1 MQEIDILELSKDLKK
16 TRYQRLLHNKHA
28 ISSGCIIAANT
39 ISLCISDYALLKAL
53 FCLTIGF
60 EASQIRRQWLKEN
73 YNEEEQIADILK
85 KSQTYIDCKSEY
97 NFYIEE
103 VAKLIKRV
111 GLTSSKET
119 IIYLQTLLDSGHF
132 SKYMRHQYKR
142 YQNEKD
148 YLVDILGARV
158 LSGTSVCR
166 HMSSFTRDVMNCLGY
181 TAANISA
188 VSTTS
193 NPVKIAQKD
202 NVEWNHSV
210 TAVTENGK
218 MYLFDPTCGMFSSL
232 PKDISFT
239 EPESVKVSQFVI
251 PGPSKY
257 LVMNPNS
264 KILNPDSEKELQ
276 RIFTS
281 KQDNISFDEYMFYK
295 TKAEI
300 IYHGNIH
307 NQFSFFQNQEERRSN
322 IEHLYQ
328 ELCPYSDKPIKKW
341 LVRK

>member
-1 MQEIDILELSKDLKK
+1 MQVIDILELSKDLKK
-16 TRYQRLLHNKHA
+16 TRYKRLLHNKHA
-28 ISSGCIIAANT
+28 ISCGCIIAANT
-39 ISLCISDYALLKAL
+39 FSLCISDYLPLKAL
-53 FCLTIGF
+53 FGCTIGF
-60 EASQIRRQWLKEN
+60 ELSQLKREWEKEN
-73 YNEEEQIADILK
+73 ITEGEEITEILK
-85 KSQTYIDCKSEY
+85 KSQTYRDCKSEY

-103 VAKLIKRV
+103 VAKLIKKV

-119 IIYLQTLLDSGHF
+119 ILYLQILLESGHF
-132 SKYMRHQYKR
+132 SKYMNHQYKK

-166 HMSSFTRDVMNCLGY
+166 HMSSFTRDVMNEIGY

-188 VSTTS
+188 ISTTS
-193 NPVKIAQKD
+193 DPVKIAQKD
-202 NVEWNHSV
+202 HVQWNHSV

-232 PKDISFT
+232 PKDISFA

-251 PGPSKY
+251 SGPSKY

-264 KILNPDSEKELQ
+264 IVLNPDSEKELL

-281 KQDNISFDEYMFYK
+281 QQDNISLDEYMFYK

-307 NQFSFFQNQEERRSN
+307 NQFSFFQNQEERRSK
-322 IEHLYQ
+322 IEQLYK
-328 ELCPYSDKPIKKW
+328 ELCPYSDKPIQKW